1 MSEFLATILS
11 ALTALWP
18 GGDDTSALIYNG
30 YLEGD
35 FVYLS
40 AAAPGKLTEVRVAEG
55 DLVEAGDTLFLIEN
69 THQINALA
77 AAEARVAIAEANLE
91 NLQTGGRGAEIDV
104 VRASLQQAEA
114 DQTLATTNAQRSAEL
129 FSRGLAPQAKVD
141 ADQAMLD
148 SANARVAQLRAQLEV
163 AELPARDAQRIAAEA
178 ALDAAKA
185 ERAEAQ
191 AALADRE
198 VTAPDAGTVD
208 RVYFDEGEMV
218 GGGAPVLSLLPPDHM
233 KVLFFVPEADR
244 AGIALG
250 DLYGV
255 ECEGCPEGLTARITR
270 LASTPQYTPPI
281 LYSRDER
288 SRLVFRAEAFLDDP
302 AGLLPGQPVSVWP
315 KP

>member
-1 MSEFLATILS
+1 MSDIFASILA
-11 ALTALWP
+11 ALAALWP
-18 GGDDTSALIYNG
+18 GGDETSALVYNG

-40 AAAPGKLTEVRVAEG
+40 ASAPGKLTKMLVREG
-55 DLVEAGDTLFLIEN
+55 DVVAAGDTLFLIEN
-69 THQINALA
+69 THQLNALR
-77 AAEARVAIAEANLE
+77 AAEARVAIADANLQ

-114 DQTLATTNAQRSAEL
+114 DLTLATTNAQRSAEL

-141 ADQAMLD
+141 ADRAMLE
-148 SANARVAQLRAQLEV
+148 SADARVAQLRAQLAV

-178 ALDAAKA
+178 TLDAAKA
-185 ERAEAQ
+185 ELAEART
-191 AALADRE
+191 ALADRE
-198 VTAPDAGTVD
+198 VTAPDAGAVD
-208 RVYFDEGEMV
+208 RAYFDAGEVV
-218 GGGAPVLSLLPPDHM
+218 GAGVPVLSILPPDHM

-244 AGIALG
+244 AGISIG
-250 DLYGV
+250 DRYEV

-270 LASTPQYTPPI
+270 LASSPQFTPPI

-302 AGLLPGQPVSVWP
+302 AGLLPGQPVSIWP